1 MLRLNKLTA
10 WLLIG
15 LLTAVVAALLW
26 LRLPVVS
33 WQSSLVDTLP
43 QEANPAHQVYVAQ
56 QQPNEQR
63 FMLMFSVAK
72 EDAELFSTALR
83 QQLEQLSQG
92 EPKIHPLDTGAGA
105 DFLQIYAAHAGQWAT
120 AADLQLLQR
129 QPEQL
134 ITQAQQRLQQPTP
147 LWMDIRQD
155 PLLLSQRFVEA
166 LPEPLPGFEN
176 QAPLYIR
183 SSAAQTTLLVAL
195 TSAAD
200 TLSQANA
207 RAIVARVDSMLAAL
221 DETEIPHQIIRSGLV
236 FHTDAAAS
244 QAKQEITWFG
254 GLSLAFVLVLLA
266 LVFRSFQHL
275 VFSMLVL
282 SVSTLFGVTAV
293 VWLFSAPHVLTMVFA
308 TTLIGLCIDYVFHAS
323 IGASHG
329 RKNWRLV
336 VPALLLGAGTTIV
349 GFLLLTLLSL
359 PLLQQLGVFMA
370 AALATVAG
378 LVLLIPQLGIDK
390 APTASW
396 QRLHFSLAEFFQ
408 RFSPRFRASLLLV
421 LTLASC
427 LAVWQNYRSDD
438 SVRLLATSTP
448 ELLAQEQQM
457 RTQTQ
462 AFYDADVILL
472 QAPTASELQ
481 QRYAAAHRH
490 LAQWQQEGWLSGWQ
504 SWYDYVPTPQQ
515 RQQTQAALQKLWQQ
529 PAGQD
534 YLAWLGID
542 APRMDKRATPAL
554 EQHPLQQDFIYSATA
569 ENMPAVGVIRLR
581 GIAQREKLAQAIAT
595 LNGAELYN
603 PLTQASEAL
612 GYYRIQLMGWMAALL
627 LLLFA
632 ILCWR
637 LPQSSWRQRCAM
649 SLQVNAVIITALSS
663 ALAIAALWQPLNAF
677 HLVGAMLVIVLGID
691 YGIFCASRVQR
702 GHALQ
707 AISISALT
715 TMFAFGALSFS
726 QTAAIAAFGTTVLIG
741 VAITAV
747 LVPLLP
753 TANSTHS
760 V

>member
-1 MLRLNKLTA
+1 MLRLNRLTA

-15 LLTAVVAALLW
+15 LLSLVAAALLW
-26 LRLPVVS
+26 LRLPSVM

-43 QEANPAHQVYVAQ
+43 QEADPAHQVYVAQ

-63 FMLMFSVAK
+63 FMLMFTVGK

-83 QQLEQLSQG
+83 QQLAQLSQG
-92 EPKIHPLDTGAGA
+92 APEILPLGQTGGE
-105 DFLQIYAAHAGQWAT
+105 DFLQTYAATAGQWAT
-120 AADLQLLQR
+120 SGDLQLLQN
-129 QPEQL
+129 QPQQL
-134 ITQAQQRLQQPTP
+134 IAQAQQRLQQPIP

-166 LPEPLPGFEN
+166 LPDPLPGFEH
-176 QAPLYIR
+176 QAPLYVR
-183 SSAAQTTLLVAL
+183 SSATQTTFLVAL
-195 TSAAD
+195 TSSAD

-207 RAIVARVDSMLAAL
+207 RAIVARVDAMLASL
-221 DETEIPHQIIRSGLV
+221 DETELPHQVTRSGLV

-244 QAKQEITWFG
+244 QAKREITWFG
-254 GLSLAFVLVLLA
+254 GLSLAFVLILLA

-275 VFSMLVL
+275 VYSMLVL
-282 SVSTLFGVTAV
+282 GVSTLVGVTAV
-293 VWLFSAPHVLTMVFA
+293 VWFFSAPHVLTMVFA

-329 RKNWRLV
+329 SNNWRHV

-359 PLLQQLGVFMA
+359 PLLQQLGIFMA
-370 AALATVAG
+370 AALVTVAG
-378 LVLLIPQLGIDK
+378 LVLLIPQLGINK

-396 QRLHFSLAEFFQ
+396 QRLHFAAAEFFQ
-408 RFSPRFRASLLLV
+408 RFSPRFRASFLLL
-421 LTLASC
+421 LAVASAV
-427 LAVWQNYRSDD
+427 AVWQNYRSDD

-448 ELLAQEQQM
+448 ELLAQEQHM
-457 RTQTQ
+457 RAQTQ

-481 QRYAAAHRH
+481 QRYAAVHEH
-490 LAQWQQEGWLSGWQ
+490 LAQWQQQGWLSGWQ

-515 RQQTQAALQKLWQQ
+515 RQQTMATLQKLWLTK
-529 PAGQD
+529 AGKT

-542 APRMDKRATPAL
+542 APEAL
-554 EQHPLQQDFIYSATA
+554 QSETSALPRHPLQQDFIYLAATA
-569 ENMPAVGVIRLR
+569 DSPAVGVIRLR
-581 GIAQREKLAQAIAT
+581 GITQHEKLTEALAT
-595 LNGAELYN
+595 FSGAELYN
-603 PLTQASEAL
+603 PLTQASDAL
-612 GYYRIQLMGWMAALL
+612 GHYRNQLMWWMAGLL
-627 LLLFA
+627 LLLFS
-632 ILCWR
+632 ILSWR
-637 LPQSSWRQRCAM
+637 LPQANWQRRCLM
-649 SLQVNAVIITALSS
+649 SLQVNAVIVTALSS

-691 YGIFCASRVQR
+691 YGIFCASRIQR

-741 VAITAV
+741 VAVTAV